1 MLSQLREV
9 VAKFQYP
16 CVEWAKLVIILVQ
29 NLNSFKEVTQIV
41 NWFRFE
47 SDIISEHI
55 HESDE
60 KLMQIPESWGTRS
73 AVVSCNRSKKSP
85 CMSVSALRKKKIA
98 VFPSSKFIRI
108 YIFSAFGNLRI
119 PTRDKCETELF
130 NKWST
135 LCVSLMWSNFRSRQ
149 HQWFVYLVSFPY
161 SSSLQSK
168 MFPLVFTYIRTRS
181 SV

>member
-60 KLMQIPESWGTRS
+60 KLMQIPESWGTRP
-73 AVVSCNRSKKSP
+73 AVVSCNRSK
-85 CMSVSALRKKKIA
+85 
-98 VFPSSKFIRI
+98 
-108 YIFSAFGNLRI
+108 
-119 PTRDKCETELF
+119 
-130 NKWST
+130 
-135 LCVSLMWSNFRSRQ
+135 
-149 HQWFVYLVSFPY
+149 
-161 SSSLQSK
+161 
-168 MFPLVFTYIRTRS
+168 
-181 SV
+181 